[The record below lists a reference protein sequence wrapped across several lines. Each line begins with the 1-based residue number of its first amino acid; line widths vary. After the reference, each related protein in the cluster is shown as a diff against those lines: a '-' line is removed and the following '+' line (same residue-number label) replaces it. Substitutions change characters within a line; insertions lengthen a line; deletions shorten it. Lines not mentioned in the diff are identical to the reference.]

1 MQARH
6 PQFDTL
12 QNVEDSRM
20 HYAIEDITNATFLR
34 IILLYISSFVLF
46 GF

>member
-20 HYAIEDITNATFLR
+20 HYAIEDITNATFLGL
-34 IILLYISSFVLF
+34 I
-46 GF
+46 